1 MTGSAST
8 TGTSTTGALR
18 IDHVALWV
26 KDLADS
32 RDFYLRWFGGRAN
45 GEYHNPRTGLRTTI
59 LTFGDRRPAEDGVCR
74 GARLELMTR
83 PGVTDRAECELLG
96 WAHLSFALAGREQ
109 VDDLVRRLH
118 DAGIAVV
125 DGPRVTGDGYY
136 EAVLLDPDGNRV
148 EVVAGDYSEQ
158 VALRGATC

>member
-74 GARLELMTR
+74 GRLCRILIFA
-83 PGVTDRAECELLG
+83 PNKIIFHVKRASVDIFCT
-96 WAHLSFALAGREQ
+96 FA
-109 VDDLVRRLH
+109 
-118 DAGIAVV
+118 
-125 DGPRVTGDGYY
+125 
-136 EAVLLDPDGNRV
+136 
-148 EVVAGDYSEQ
+148 
-158 VALRGATC
+158 